1 MGSMGFNPHRKHK
14 RRASDYVFVAA
25 AFAAAIAL
33 VAWALLG

>member
-1 MGSMGFNPHRKHK
+1 MGFDPHRRRV

-25 AFAAAIAL
+25 AVLAAVAL